1 MQIQKQK
8 NLIKLG
14 DIIELGPH
22 RLLCGD
28 ACDTHSV
35 KKLIGEDK
43 IDLVLTDPPYGV
55 SYVESKAGFTQTLV
69 KPKEIENDHLQTE
82 NEYITFSEKWL
93 KILIPFLNNKNTI
106 YIFNSDK
113 MIFALKQ
120 AMINAGL
127 YFSQLLIWVKS
138 NAVIGRL
145 DYLPQ
150 HELIAYAWHGRH
162 SFKKS
167 KDKSILFCP
176 KPNRSKLHPTQ
187 KPVSLLR
194 RLILNS
200 SKVGDVVFDPF
211 GGSGGALL
219 ACEQTKRKCLMIEI
233 DKDYCE
239 IIRKQY
245 NAINDSNKPNVSLY
259 EE

>member
-1 MQIQKQK
+1 MQIQKQEK
-8 NLIKLG
+8 SIKLG

-28 ACDTHSV
+28 ATDIDSV

-55 SYVESKAGFTQTLV
+55 AYVESKAGFTQNLA
-69 KPKEIENDHLQTE
+69 KPKEIKNDHLQTE
-82 NEYITFSEKWL
+82 EEYIKFSEKWL
-93 KILIPFLNNKNTI
+93 KILIPFLNHKNSI

-113 MIFALKQ
+113 MIFALKK
-120 AMINAGL
+120 AMINTGL

-138 NAVIGRL
+138 NSVIGRL

-150 HELIAYAWHGRH
+150 HELIAYSWHGRH

-167 KDKSILFCP
+167 KDKSVLFCP
-176 KPNRSKLHPTQ
+176 KPNRSKLHPTS
-187 KPVSLLR
+187 KPISLLR

-211 GGSGGALL
+211 GGSGGSLL

-233 DKDYCE
+233 DLEYCAT
-239 IIRKQY
+239 IIRKY
-245 NAINDSNKPNVSLY
+245 HEINDLKN
-259 EE
+259 

>member
-1 MQIQKQK
+1 MQTQKQ
-8 NLIKLG
+8 NSLIKLG

-28 ACDTHSV
+28 AGDIDNV
-35 KKLIGEDK
+35 KKLIGKDK

-55 SYVESKAGFTQTLV
+55 AYVESKAGFTQNLAN
-69 KPKEIENDHLQTE
+69 PKEIKNDHLQTE
-82 NEYITFSEKWL
+82 NEYIAFNEKWL

-113 MIFALKQ
+113 MIFALRQ
-120 AMINAGL
+120 AMISVGL

-150 HELIAYAWHGRH
+150 HELIAYAWHSRH

-176 KPNRSKLHPTQ
+176 KPKRSKLHPTQ
-187 KPVSLLR
+187 KPISLLR

-211 GGSGGALL
+211 GGSGGTLL

-233 DKDYCE
+233 DPEYCAT
-239 IIRKQY
+239 IIRKY
-245 NAINDSNKPNVSLY
+245 YEINDLKN
-259 EE
+259 

>member
-1 MQIQKQK
+1 MQIQKQGK
-8 NLIKLG
+8 LIKLG

-28 ACDTHSV
+28 STDIDSV
-35 KKLIGEDK
+35 KKFIGKDK

-55 SYVESKAGFTQTLV
+55 AYVESKAGFTQNLA

-82 NEYITFSEKWL
+82 DEYILFSEKWL
-93 KILIPFLNNKNTI
+93 KVFIPFLNHKNSI

-113 MIFALKQ
+113 MIFGLRK
-120 AMINAGL
+120 AMINVGL

-138 NAVIGRL
+138 NSVIGRL

-150 HELIAYAWHGRH
+150 HELIAYSWHGRH

-167 KDKSILFCP
+167 KDKSVLFCP
-176 KPNRSKLHPTQ
+176 KPNRSKLHPTS
-187 KPVSLLR
+187 KPISLLR

-200 SKVGDVVFDPF
+200 SKVGNVIFDPF
-211 GGSGGALL
+211 GGSGSALL

-233 DKDYCE
+233 DPEYCE
-239 IIRKQY
+239 IIKKQY
-245 NAINDSNKPNVSLY
+245 NAIKDSKN
-259 EE
+259 

>member
-8 NLIKLG
+8 KSIKLG

-28 ACDTHSV
+28 ASDIDSV

-43 IDLVLTDPPYGV
+43 INLVLTDPPYAIA
-55 SYVESKAGFTQTLV
+55 YVESKAGFSQNLA

-82 NEYITFSEKWL
+82 EEYIKFSEKWL
-93 KILIPFLNNKNTI
+93 KVLLPFLENKNTI

-113 MIFALKQ
+113 MIFALRQ
-120 AMINAGL
+120 AMINVGL

-150 HELIAYAWHGRH
+150 HELIAYSWYGKHAFR
-162 SFKKS
+162 KS

-176 KPNRSKLHPTQ
+176 KPTRSKLHPTQ
-187 KPVSLLR
+187 KPISLLR

-200 SKVGDVVFDPF
+200 SKIGDVVFDPF
-211 GGSGGALL
+211 GGSGSTLI
-219 ACEQTKRKCLMIEI
+219 ACLQTKRKCLMIEI
-233 DKDYCE
+233 DPEYCKT
-239 IIRKQY
+239 IIGQY
-245 NAINDSNKPNVSLY
+245 YEINDLKN
-259 EE
+259 